1 MKYAIGMAMLL
12 TAAAANAQAERPP
25 VEYFPAPAMQGRP
38 APFSSAVRVGDVMYL
53 SGQIGVAPDGK
64 LPDTFDGQ
72 AKQTM
77 ENIGAAL
84 KARGLGWGDVF
95 KMHGLHRRHEEL
107 ARLQCRVRALLPA
120 GQASGE
126 ERRRR
131 EWPCARRAAGAR
143 MPRLC
148 GEEVGERRA

>member
-12 TAAAANAQAERPP
+12 TAAAANAQADRPP
-25 VEYFPAPAMQGRP
+25 VEYFPAPAVQSRP
-38 APFSSAVRVGDVMYL
+38 APFSSAVRIGDVMYL
-53 SGQIGVAPDGK
+53 SGQIGIAPDGK

-95 KMHGLHRRHEEL
+95 KCTVFIADMKNWPAFNAVYVPYFQPGR
-107 ARLQCRVRALLPA
+107 LPA
-120 GQASGE
+120 RSAVGVSGLALGAQLE
-126 ERRRR
+126 LE
-131 EWPCARRAAGAR
+131 CLAYAGKK
-143 MPRLC
+143 
-148 GEEVGERRA
+148 